1 MSRFLVSRAIQA
13 IITLVILSI
22 LVFILARLAGDPVV
36 LMVGIDAPLE
46 TMERVRQNLGLDR
59 PYPVQYALFVW
70 NALMGDFGRSLR
82 SKELVTTLIASKF
95 LATLELATV
104 AGAIALALSI
114 PLGILSAIKRGT
126 FYDGLIRSMAV
137 SGMAAPLFWTG
148 LVLMQIFSVQLG
160 LLPISGKE
168 TPLHYVLPCFT
179 LGFYIAGGL
188 TRLVRSSMIEVLGTD
203 YVRLARA
210 KGLRES
216 KVIGVHALRNALIPV
231 VSFFGVYSAVL
242 LSGSVVTE
250 TVFNWPGLGR
260 LAFDAVMFRD
270 YPVVQ
275 GLVLFLAVFV
285 VVINMGIDVLY
296 SFLDPRIK
304 YA

>member
-13 IITLVILSI
+13 ISTLVILSI
-22 LVFILARLAGDPVV
+22 LVFILARLAGDPAV
-36 LMVGIDAPLE
+36 LMVGIDAPQE
-46 TMERVRQNLGLDR
+46 TLERVRKDLGLDR
-59 PYPVQYALFVW
+59 PYPMQYTFFVW
-70 NALMGDFGRSLR
+70 NALKGDFGRSLR
-82 SKELVTTLIASKF
+82 SKELVTTVIVSKF
-95 LATLELATV
+95 PATLELAIA
-104 AGAIALALSI
+104 AGAMALAISI
-114 PLGILSAIKRGT
+114 PLGTLSAIKRGT
-126 FYDGLIRSMAV
+126 FYDDVVRTLAV

-148 LVLMQIFSVQLG
+148 LVLMQLFSVQLG
-160 LLPISGKE
+160 LLPIAGKE
-168 TPLHYVLPCFT
+168 TPLHYVLPGFT

-216 KVIGVHALRNALIPV
+216 RVIGLHALRNALIPV
-231 VSFFGVYSAVL
+231 VSFFGVYFAVL
-242 LSGSVVTE
+242 MSGSVVTE

-275 GLVLFLAVFV
+275 GLVLFFAVFV
-285 VVINMGIDVLY
+285 VLINMGIDVLY
-296 SFLDPRIK
+296 SFLDPRVK